1 MAESDLADAKRR
13 MQSAV
18 DVLKGELGGLRTGRA
33 SAQLLEPVSVEVY
46 GAHMPLKQVATINV
60 PEPRMITVQVWDRTQ
75 VKAVEKA
82 IQQASLGL
90 NPIAEGQMLRIPIPE
105 LNQDRRKE
113 LAKVAHKYA
122 EQARVAVRNVRRDGM
137 EKIKK
142 QEKAGTLS
150 QDVSRHETD
159 LMQKNTDQMIAQI
172 DQLLAA
178 KEKEIMQV

>member
-1 MAESDLADAKRR
+1 MADTDLADAKRR

-18 DVLKGELGGLRTGRA
+18 DVLKGELAGLRTGRA
-33 SAQLLEPVSVEVY
+33 SASLLEPVTVEVY
-46 GAHMPLKQVATINV
+46 GSHMPLKQVATINV
-60 PEPRMITVQVWDRTQ
+60 PEPRMITVQVWDRSQ
-75 VKAVEKA
+75 VKAVERA

-90 NPIAEGQMLRIPIPE
+90 NPIVEGQMLRIPIPE
-105 LNQDRRKE
+105 LNQERRKE

-150 QDVSRHETD
+150 QDVARHETD
-159 LMQKNTDQMIAQI
+159 VMQKNTDQMVGQI